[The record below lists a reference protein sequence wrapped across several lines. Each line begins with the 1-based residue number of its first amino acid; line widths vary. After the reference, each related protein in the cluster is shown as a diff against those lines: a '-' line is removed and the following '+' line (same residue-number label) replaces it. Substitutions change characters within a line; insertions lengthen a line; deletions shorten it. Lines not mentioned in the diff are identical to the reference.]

1 MTAFVEEVAFYIS
14 VLSMLVISYGS
25 LLAILNFI
33 RNEVRRA
40 NGRFSF
46 MTLNMIKI
54 NFSYYLLLG
63 LDFLIASDVIR
74 TIVENTMEE
83 LTILGVSV
91 VIRTVLSYFLGKEMT
106 DDTAMRKEI
115 EDETLFNDKK
125 QKAT

>member
-33 RNEVRRA
+33 RNEIRRA
-40 NGRFSF
+40 NGKFSF

>member
-33 RNEVRRA
+33 RNEIRRA
-40 NGRFSF
+40 NGKFSF

-74 TIVENTMEE
+74 TIVENTMQE

-115 EDETLFNDKK
+115 EDETLFSEKK
-125 QKAT
+125 QKVT